1 MPKRTSKVIK
11 DHEIVKYSTS
21 LTPHDMQKTSFI
33 MENFGEFG
41 NKKKFNTYD
50 LIEIPAGVFGKE
62 GHKNKKPFVTTIG
75 LFIFNRVFIEEDL
88 MYIFNSMAEANHKH
102 KEFIIKLDVGATI
115 NNMMTVNGVVAIMY

>member
-11 DHEIVKYSTS
+11 DPETVNYFTN
-21 LTPHDMQKTSFI
+21 LTAYDMQKTSFI

-88 MYIFNSMAEANHKH
+88 MDVIGYVNRPVSKSVNS
-102 KEFIIKLDVGATI
+102 IISPILIKQQLNIG
-115 NNMMTVNGVVAIMY
+115 